1 MELNIWRAP
10 TDNDRKIKL
19 EWMNAHY
26 DQSYAR
32 AYETFCNIE
41 NGQVHITGTM
51 SVSAPTVQR
60 ILNVK
65 AEWIITPDGAIR
77 VKMNVKRDMEF
88 PMLPRFGIR
97 LFLDKEFD
105 NAEYYGIGPD
115 ESYVDKKRSGH
126 HGRHCAEIHEMHED
140 YLRPQE
146 NGSHTDCDYL
156 ILKGADLTFAAAGE
170 KTFSFN
176 ASPYTQEELT
186 TKKHSY
192 ELQPCG
198 STVLCLDY
206 AQNGIG
212 SNSCGPELSEQYRLD
227 AEEFDFEIKM
237 TIK

>member
-1 MELNIWRAP
+1 MRCM
-10 TDNDRKIKL
+10 KIICV
-19 EWMNAHY
+19 
-26 DQSYAR
+26 R
-32 AYETFCNIE
+32 
-41 NGQVHITGTM
+41 
-51 SVSAPTVQR
+51 
-60 ILNVK
+60 
-65 AEWIITPDGAIR
+65 
-77 VKMNVKRDMEF
+77 
-88 PMLPRFGIR
+88 
-97 LFLDKEFD
+97 
-105 NAEYYGIGPD
+105 
-115 ESYVDKKRSGH
+115 
-126 HGRHCAEIHEMHED
+126 
-140 YLRPQE
+140 QE

-176 ASPYTQEELT
+176 VSPYTQEELT

-237 TIK
+237 IIK

>member
-1 MELNIWRAP
+1 MEDIV
-10 TDNDRKIKL
+10 RK
-19 EWMNAHY
+19 
-26 DQSYAR
+26 
-32 AYETFCNIE
+32 
-41 NGQVHITGTM
+41 
-51 SVSAPTVQR
+51 
-60 ILNVK
+60 
-65 AEWIITPDGAIR
+65 
-77 VKMNVKRDMEF
+77 
-88 PMLPRFGIR
+88 
-97 LFLDKEFD
+97 
-105 NAEYYGIGPD
+105 
-115 ESYVDKKRSGH
+115 
-126 HGRHCAEIHEMHED
+126 IHEMHED

-156 ILKGADLTFAAAGE
+156 ILKGTDLTFAAAGE

-227 AEEFDFEIKM
+227 AEEFDFAS
-237 TIK
+237 